1 MLFKETHLQGIKS
14 GKISLAFR
22 KWKKVAVKTGSLLLT
37 SIGLVKI
44 GKIQTIEE
52 NNITDQDALSAGFE
66 NSKKLIQTFPDN
78 STGIIYKIEI
88 SFYAPDPRIK
98 LQDQNELS
106 EEHFEEIKR
115 KLQRLDDHSKH
126 GQWTANVLMAI
137 KHHPNLHAVGI
148 AKITG
153 YEKEW
158 LKLNIRK
165 LKNLGLTISHQ
176 VGYEISPFGE
186 LVLKKLKAEF

>member
-1 MLFKETHLQGIKS
+1 MLFKEIHLQGIKS

-22 KWKKVAVKTGSLLLT
+22 KWKKVAVKTGSLVHT

-44 GKIQTIEE
+44 GKIETIEE
-52 NNITDQDALSAGFE
+52 THITDQDALNAGFT
-66 NSKKLIQTFPDN
+66 NSKKLIQSFPE
-78 STGIIYKIEI
+78 SSAGKIYKIAV
-88 SFYAPDPRIK
+88 SYYAPDPRI
-98 LQDQNELS
+98 ELR
-106 EEHFEEIKR
+106 EQKELTVEHFEELKR
-115 KLQRLDDHSKH
+115 KLQRLDHHSKH
-126 GQWTANVLMAI
+126 GHWTENVLKAI
-137 KHHPNLHAVGI
+137 KHHPHLHAVGI

-165 LKNLGLTISHQ
+165 LKNMGLTISHP

-186 LVLKKLKAEF
+186 LFLEKLKAES